1 MKKVMTKSGRNQL
14 NITVYS
20 IVYSAHNSADS
31 LQLCLLFDKTERPF
45 CMLANERTN
54 QRPFNLFV
62 QRSLQRRPA
71 EKQTL
76 RHPKDEG

>member
-1 MKKVMTKSGRNQL
+1 MKKVITKSGRNQL

-31 LQLCLLFDKTERPF
+31 FQLCPLFDKTERPF

-54 QRPFNLFV
+54 QRPFTIYLYSV
-62 QRSLQRRPA
+62 LY
-71 EKQTL
+71 
-76 RHPKDEG
+76 KDDQQKSKH